1 MGKMGGPRIE
11 RWRGSRG
18 VSAAQNRESYQHPF
32 TSCVGLCAFFALSE
46 PQLLHVQNGNDKGAY
61 LPVLLGGSRVIT

>member
-1 MGKMGGPRIE
+1 MGQMGGPSTE

-18 VSAAQNRESYQHPF
+18 VSAAPNRESYQHPF

-61 LPVLLGGSRVIT
+61 LPVLLGGSRVIM